1 MEAAL
6 PRFCANISLLFTE
19 LPMLE
24 RPAAARAAGF
34 PGIEIQFP
42 YAEAPPD
49 AWRRL
54 LEGEG
59 LGVGVVNFPVGDLM
73 QGGFGL
79 STVRERQAAFR
90 AGVAQA
96 KYYAAAMRPYAMNV
110 LAGPPPGE
118 AVRDDCLKV
127 LAENLAYAAAEL
139 APLGVRVVTEPLNA
153 QDRPGWLLNTSA
165 DAMAAI
171 ALAGHANLGI
181 QYDLYHMHIMGDD
194 LIPTMRRLLPC
205 IHYIQFADAPGR
217 HEPGSGV
224 LDFPALFAAIDAMGY
239 AGWVG
244 AEYVPSG
251 RTGDSLLWLPPSNP

>member
-19 LPMLE
+19 RPMLD

-34 PGIEIQFP
+34 AGIEIQFP
-42 YAEAPPD
+42 YAEASPD
-49 AWRRL
+49 AWQRL
-54 LEGEG
+54 VEREG

-73 QGGFGL
+73 QGGSGL
-79 STVRERQAAFR
+79 STLRERRAAFR
-90 AGVAQA
+90 AGVAEA
-96 KYYAAAMRPYAMNV
+96 KDYAAALRPYAMNV
-110 LAGPPPGE
+110 LAGPPTQE
-118 AVRDDCLKV
+118 AARDECLQV
-127 LAENLAYAAAEL
+127 IAENLAYAAAEL

-165 DAMAAI
+165 DAMTAI
-171 ALAGHANLGI
+171 GLAGHANLGI

-194 LIPTMRRLLPC
+194 LIPTMRRLLPR
-205 IHYIQFADAPGR
+205 IHHVQFADAPGR
-217 HEPGSGV
+217 HEPGTGV

-251 RTGDSLLWLPPSNP
+251 RTVDSLHWLPPSNP